1 MKRASDRVLSCWRRI
16 RANGF
21 LHPMK
26 RFPVILVAA
35 LWLAACASAPAPRA
49 NAAAAAEPTGVPGV
63 TTAQLDAE
71 HWIRRQTAA
80 DAVVLDRNAIAAQ
93 NDKMERIDDSVH
105 DIEALPATLPRAEV
119 KGWIETLSA
128 RPTRTLYD
136 ERGREVPAKTID
148 VLMKDLRLDAVPATQ
163 ATRFGL
169 VTHRA
174 DLRTFPTRLRV
185 FSRQGDTDIDRF
197 QESALFPGTPVA
209 IVHESRDRKWWFVA
223 SPLYSAWIEKQY
235 VAEGPKDAVFAYTR
249 RTPYLVVTGAKVRT
263 VYTPEQPQVSDLQ
276 LDMGIRLPVLAD
288 WPADKPVNGQNPYSS
303 HVIELPIRD
312 DSGRLAFSPALVQRS
327 ADVRADY
334 LPMTRANIL
343 RQGFKFLGE
352 RYGWGHSYDA
362 RDCSGFVSEIYRSF
376 GVVLPRN
383 TSDQSVSPVLNRIHF
398 EAADGRDK
406 RDPVVR
412 DLQVGDLV
420 YIPGH
425 VMMVIGH
432 ENGMP
437 YVIHD
442 TNGGSWLGPDGK
454 VVGGNLNG
462 VSVTPLSSLMY
473 DEQKSYVDR
482 ITNIQRIRP

>member
-1 MKRASDRVLSCWRRI
+1 MSFKPLL
-16 RANGF
+16 F
-21 LHPMK
+21 T
-26 RFPVILVAA
+26 AA
-35 LWLAACASAPAPRA
+35 LLLAACASAPAR
-49 NAAAAAEPTGVPGV
+49 NDAAPASSAQATGVPGV
-63 TTAQLDAE
+63 STAQLDPE
-71 HWIRRQTAA
+71 YWIRRQAAA
-80 DAVVLDRNAIAAQ
+80 DRTVLDRAAIAAQ
-93 NDKMERIDDSVH
+93 NEKLERIDDSVH
-105 DIEALPATLPRAEV
+105 DIEALPASLDRAQV
-119 KGWIETLSA
+119 KAWIAGLSK
-128 RPTRTLYD
+128 RPSKPVFD
-136 ERGREVPAKTID
+136 ERGREVPAKALD
-148 VLMKDLRLDAVPATQ
+148 ALVADLRLDAVPTSQ
-163 ATRFGL
+163 PVRYGL
-169 VTHRA
+169 VIRRG
-174 DLRTFPTRLRV
+174 DLRAFPTKLRV
-185 FSRQGDTDIDRF
+185 FSRQGDTDIDRL

-209 IVHESRDRKWWFVA
+209 IVHESRDRKWWFVV
-223 SPLYSAWIEKQY
+223 SDLYAAWIEKDK
-235 VAEGPKDAVFAYTR
+235 VAEGGKDAVFAYTR
-249 RTPYLVVTGAKVRT
+249 KTPYLVVTGATVRT

-288 WPADKPVNGQNPYSS
+288 WPADQPVNGQNPYSS
-303 HVIELPIRD
+303 HVVELPIRGGD
-312 DSGRLAFSPALVQRS
+312 GRLAFSPALISRN

-352 RYGWGHSYDA
+352 RYGWGHSYNA

-383 TSDQSVSPVLNRIHF
+383 TSDQSVSPALNRIHF
-398 EAADGRDK
+398 EAGDSRDK

-432 ENGMP
+432 DNGMP

-454 VVGGNLNG
+454 VVGGKLNG
-462 VSVTPLSSLMY
+462 VSVTPLSTLMY